1 MLINDLPIIMC
12 YCLIIT
18 IVLEVSISFILGV
31 RDKKD
36 ILNILLVNLL
46 TNPLVTSIPIL
57 VLVTIGWKERIIML
71 IILEL
76 LTLFIEGF
84 IYYKTLIFKK
94 INPYLLSLILN
105 GSSYIIG
112 EIINNFL

>member
-1 MLINDLPIIMC
+1 MLINDLPKIMC
-12 YCLIIT
+12 FCLLMT
-18 IVLEVSISFILGV
+18 ILIEVILSLILGV

-36 ILNILLVNLL
+36 ILNIILVNVL

-76 LTLFIEGF
+76 LTFIVEGL
-84 IYYKTLIFKK
+84 IYYKTLKFKK
-94 INPYLLSLILN
+94 INPFLLSLILN
-105 GSSYIIG
+105 GASYLIG
-112 EIINNFL
+112 EVINNFM

>member
-1 MLINDLPIIMC
+1 MLDFFTPRCRQAVIFSII
-12 YCLIIT
+12 I
-18 IVLEVSISFILGV
+18 GV

-36 ILNILLVNLL
+36 ILNIILVNVL

-76 LTLFIEGF
+76 LTFITEGF
-84 IYYKTLIFKK
+84 IYYKTLKFKK
-94 INPYLLSLILN
+94 INPLTQN
-105 GSSYIIG
+105 
-112 EIINNFL
+112 EIFTFSKS